1 MTTMLTIKI
10 QLIRFKGKEKKELFI
25 QNTIILQFLSI

>member
-25 QNTIILQFLSI
+25 QKHYLQFLSI